1 MEKYLYKAINE
12 KSGKIARGEMTVNGY
27 YEIEA
32 TLKEMGML
40 LINYKRLD
48 KKSLFNLT
56 SSSAKLN
63 NKDLITLFTH
73 LEQLDNAG
81 VSIIESLDDIKNA
94 KSYSQSIKILV
105 QEIYDS
111 LKNGSQFSEALAKHP
126 KIFNKVYIGLI
137 ANGEQTGNLSVAF
150 RSIVDN
156 LKWSDSIKKKTIK
169 AIRYPLFSLFI
180 MMVVMMVMTNIVVPK
195 VTAFLTEQKLELPA
209 ITIALIGFSNFMQN
223 NGLTIIILIPVSIV
237 IYKFLRRNKEFAL
250 VSDKLKLK
258 IPIFG
263 AIIIKLDASRFCNF
277 FSITFES
284 GIGVLEC
291 IESTRQVIG
300 NLAIKDSIDII
311 KQKVSEG
318 HSLAESIEASSYFP
332 GLVVR
337 MFKVGEA
344 SGNMKKSLDNIKFF
358 YDQEITD
365 SIDKIVGGIQPA
377 LVIVMGGMMLWIT
390 AAIFGPIYDSF
401 SKL

>member
-12 KSGKIARGEMTVNGY
+12 KSGKITRGDMTVNGY
-27 YEIEA
+27 YEIESS
-32 TLKEMGML
+32 LKEMGML
-40 LINYKRLD
+40 LISYKRID
-48 KKSLFNLT
+48 KKSFFDLSLSNK
-56 SSSAKLN
+56 KLN
-63 NKDLITLFTH
+63 TRDLIILFTH
-73 LEQLDNAG
+73 LEQLENAG
-81 VSIIESLDDIKNA
+81 VSIIESLDDIRNSKTYN
-94 KSYSQSIKILV
+94 QSIKILV
-105 QEIYDS
+105 QELYDS
-111 LKNGSQFSEALAKHP
+111 LKNGSLFSEALAKHP

-137 ANGEQTGNLSVAF
+137 ANGEQTGNLAIAF

-169 AIRYPLFSLFI
+169 AIRYPLFSLFV

-195 VTAFLTEQKLELPA
+195 VTTFLTEQNLKLPGL
-209 ITIALIGFSNFMQN
+209 TIALIAFSHFMQHN
-223 NGLTIIILIPVSIV
+223 SIAIIIGIPITIIL
-237 IYKFLRRNKEFAL
+237 YKLMRKNEGFAL
-250 VSDKLKLK
+250 AADKLKLK
-258 IPIFG
+258 IPVFG
-263 AIIIKLDASRFCNF
+263 DIIIKLDASRFCNF

-318 HSLAESIEASSYFP
+318 HSLAESIDASGHFP

-365 SIDKIVGGIQPA
+365 SIDRIVGMIQPA